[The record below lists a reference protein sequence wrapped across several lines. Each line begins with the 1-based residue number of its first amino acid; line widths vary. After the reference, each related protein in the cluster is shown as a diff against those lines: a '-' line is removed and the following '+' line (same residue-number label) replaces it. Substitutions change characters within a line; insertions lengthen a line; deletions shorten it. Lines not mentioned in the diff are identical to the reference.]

1 MFSCDVSSPILVCQN
16 NETAAMLA
24 FSRRSDREEGR
35 EKMKTR
41 GGGGGGQ
48 PEPARSV
55 PPSSVL
61 PLLFLVFC
69 TLHCSL
75 LSSARLEQATATLVS
90 QTNPVGDELF
100 SFANT
105 FFYSNK
111 FAQMLVT

>member
-41 GGGGGGQ
+41 GGGGGET
-48 PEPARSV
+48 EPARSV

-75 LSSARLEQATATLVS
+75 LSSARLEQATAMLVS